1 MADSFYHHLIE
12 VGQQGH
18 VCTPVPISDNCNQ
31 SEEDLVPVTISKYWL
46 DLNSIREEKQYNP
59 LYQTLIDKLKVKYS
73 CWKKSRGDGNCY
85 YRSVMSSFM
94 IKLCAP
100 TTNVN
105 HLENFIN
112 NLCGLSNNCYN
123 TQRNTP
129 DYFYKMICQVY
140 NAKGSFEDRIGW
152 FKNIHQYLQDPN
164 FDKELINLGRMFAYY
179 YFLKN
184 KDDERIAPYLLDGDF
199 EKILT
204 RIEIYGEEAEGFDLL
219 LLPLGLGIVVTK
231 VNIFDTLIVNYYP
244 DEEGNSNKLRINI
257 LCKSRGHYD
266 CLYSKYDLKLDR
278 YNLEQKA
285 FCFKENL

>member
-1 MADSFYHHLIE
+1 M
-12 VGQQGH
+12 
-18 VCTPVPISDNCNQ
+18 
-31 SEEDLVPVTISKYWL
+31 
-46 DLNSIREEKQYNP
+46 
-59 LYQTLIDKLKVKYS
+59 
-73 CWKKSRGDGNCY
+73 
-85 YRSVMSSFM
+85 
-94 IKLCAP
+94 
-100 TTNVN
+100 
-105 HLENFIN
+105 
-112 NLCGLSNNCYN
+112 
-123 TQRNTP
+123 
-129 DYFYKMICQVY
+129 
-140 NAKGSFEDRIGW
+140 
-152 FKNIHQYLQDPN
+152 LQDPI

-184 KDDERIAPYLLDGDF
+184 KNDERIAPYLLDGDF